1 MFPSRFAGLLLAL
14 MLPTISGPAMAD
26 SPKVSLLLGDM
37 MTRQAGEVVRTT
49 VAAHPELREL
59 DIRVYSST
67 RVRDQDLGHLASSDL
82 IIVQTVGRTL
92 INSVRDELTRA
103 IAGGGTVYAYGGSFN
118 EDDEA
123 AGIVMDAEIARYF
136 GNGGSENLCNG
147 LLYALSK
154 KGMNLPYAP
163 PQEIPETGLY
173 EASGGSWFT
182 TVDTFLGSYRN
193 YKPGKPWV
201 GFVVYQSNVIAGTT
215 AHIDAVIAALEARGF
230 NVLTIFGYPPEQ
242 AIERFFFDQAGKPRV
257 EVVIAAAIKIGVN
270 PDTLVPLLEKL
281 DVPVI
286 NAISLYSLSRA
297 EWEASTVGMDVME
310 RSWQLAMP
318 EMAGMTQPTVFAA
331 KERIV
336 DPETGTEYMEE
347 RAIPERVEMLARR
360 AARWIGLRHKPNR
373 DKHVLLHY
381 FNFPPGREGIGASY
395 QNVVPGSLWSVL
407 KRLEREGYDIDGM
420 PTDPEALRDDV
431 VKYGANLPNWEHDQ
445 IEALARSGEAVLL
458 PVETYKQWFAEL
470 PQSAQDKVNE
480 TWGRPEVNTIMAYTD
495 EAGKRYF
502 IFPVRR
508 YGNVILAPQPSR
520 GKTEHPDKL
529 YHDVSFPPSHQYIA
543 FYLWLHKEFGADV
556 MLQFGA
562 HGTHEWLPGKE
573 AGLGADDAPDY
584 LMQDLPNLYNFIM
597 DNTGEGTIAMRR
609 SMATMI
615 THLTPPFDR
624 TSLNPELTALRSMI
638 QDFERAAR
646 QSPDLAR
653 EQRAKIE
660 EVAERLGL
668 LTDLGYASPD
678 QSPVEPSAD
687 AENAHTDMDT
697 MMTDVDDGESTKADD
712 NVHQHFS
719 SDVDPT
725 GLVDALHHYLEEL
738 SGRIAPFGLHTFGVA
753 PIPERVQSTA
763 DAIAATDTS
772 LDEEQ
777 RKARVDELKA
787 LILESAKRELDAT
800 VAGMS
805 GRYIPAGVG
814 GDPLRTPRALPTG
827 RNFYSFDPRKIPGA
841 AAYRLGQR
849 LAAELIDDY
858 RFRHDGAWPEKLTFT
873 LWGVETM
880 RHEGVQEA
888 QIMYLMGVRP
898 VYDALGVVRG
908 VEAIPREEL
917 GRPRLDV
924 TVIPSGLYRDIFSNV
939 VDLLDRAVTVAQNQ
953 DEPDNHVRNNS
964 LKTQAMLEERGVD
977 IELAKRM
984 AAVRMFSVP
993 PGAYGTNIENV
1004 VSRSDT
1010 WEDER
1015 KVADVYFMRMSHMYG
1030 QGFWGNGGETSGVA
1044 GLGRDLLKNALSGT
1058 RMTVHAR
1065 SSNVYQVLDGD
1076 DPFASFGGVSMAIRA
1091 VDGSTP
1097 EVMISNIADSAKA
1110 AQETLERFMGRE
1122 MRSRYLN
1129 PEWIKAMQE
1138 EGYAGA
1144 KTINQVVGNMWG
1156 WQVTVPEAIDGA
1168 KWNEM
1173 YETYV
1178 KDRYQLDMEE
1188 FFRDAGNLWAYQALM
1203 TRMLEAVRKGY
1214 WEADAETVADLGQK
1228 VREVID
1234 ELRIPCTEE
1243 DCHDPILTK
1252 LVQAKLV
1259 PAPMVALMQA
1269 PAAAAAAAASA
1280 PEGQSAKEPSPES
1293 QSASAEPGKVEQV
1306 TGYAMEEVKHQRETQ
1321 FEDTTRWIQILGFL
1335 LLCLALGWG
1344 FGAPRRAVR

>member
-1 MFPSRFAGLLLAL
+1 MSPSKFAELLLAL
-14 MLPTISGPAMAD
+14 MLWAIAGAAAAD
-26 SPKVSLLLGDM
+26 GLKVSLLLGDM
-37 MTRQAGEVVRTT
+37 ATRQAGEVVRAT
-49 VAAHPELREL
+49 VADHPELHEL

-82 IIVQTVGRTL
+82 VIVQTVGRVL
-92 INSVRDELTRA
+92 INSVRDELAQA

-123 AGIVMDAEIARYF
+123 AGIVMEPEIARYF
-136 GNGGSENLCNG
+136 GNGGSENLRNG

-154 KGMNLPYAP
+154 KSVILPYAP
-163 PQEIPETGLY
+163 PQEVPEIGLY
-173 EASGGSWFT
+173 EASSGSWFT
-182 TVDTFLGSYRN
+182 GFDAFLGSYRN
-193 YKPGKPWV
+193 HKPGKPWV

-215 AHIDAVIAALEARGF
+215 AHIDAVIAELEKRGF
-230 NVLTIFGYPPEQ
+230 NVLTAFGYPPEQ
-242 AIERFFFDQAGKPRV
+242 AIERFFFDDAGKARV
-257 EVVIAAAIKIGVN
+257 EAVIAAAIKIGIN
-270 PDTLVPLLEKL
+270 PDTLVPLLERL

-331 KERIV
+331 KERVV
-336 DPETGTEYMEE
+336 DPDTGAEYLEE

-360 AARWIGLRHKPNR
+360 VARWIELRHKPNR

-381 FNFPPGREGIGASY
+381 FNFPPGRESIGASY
-395 QNVVPGSLWSVL
+395 LNVVPESLWSVL
-407 KRLEREGYDIDGM
+407 KRLEREGYDVGGM
-420 PTDPEALRDDV
+420 PADPQALRDEV
-431 VKYGANLPNWEHDQ
+431 VQYGANLPNWEHDQ

-458 PVETYKQWFAEL
+458 PVETYKRWFAEL

-480 TWGRPEVNTIMAYTD
+480 TWGRPEVNTIMAHIDD
-495 EAGKRYF
+495 EGKRYF

-508 YGNVILAPQPSR
+508 YGNVLLAPQPSR

-529 YHDVSFPPSHQYIA
+529 YHDVSFPPSHQYVA
-543 FYLWLHKEFGADV
+543 FYLWLHKTFGADV

-584 LMQDLPNLYNFIM
+584 LVQDLPNLYNFIM

-609 SMATMI
+609 GMATMI
-615 THLTPPFDR
+615 THMTPPFDR
-624 TSLNPELTALRSMI
+624 TSLNPELTELQGMI
-638 QDFERAAR
+638 QDFGRTADK
-646 QSPDLAR
+646 SPELAR
-653 EQRAKIE
+653 ELRAKIE
-660 EVAERLGL
+660 ETASRLGL
-668 LTDLGYASPD
+668 LTDLGYDSPD
-678 QSPVEPSAD
+678 PLPVQRAVGEAD
-687 AENAHTDMDT
+687 AETT
-697 MMTDVDDGESTKADD
+697 PEEPESAD
-712 NVHQHFS
+712 NGHRHFP
-719 SDVDPT
+719 SDIDPS

-738 SGRIAPFGLHTFGVA
+738 SDRVSPFGLHTFGVA
-753 PIPERVQSTA
+753 PSPERVQSTA
-763 DAIAATDTS
+763 EAIASMDTT

-777 RKARVDELKA
+777 RQARVEELKA
-787 LILESAKRELDAT
+787 LIQLSAERELDAT

-841 AAYRLGQR
+841 AAYRLGKR
-849 LAAELIDDY
+849 LATELVDDY
-858 RFRHDGAWPEKLTFT
+858 RFRHDGAYPEKLTFT

-898 VYDALGVVRG
+898 VYDGLGVVRG

-939 VDLLDRAVTVAQNQ
+939 VGLLDQAVTVAQAQ
-953 DEPDNHVRNNS
+953 DEPDNYVRNNS
-964 LKTQAMLEERGVD
+964 LKTQAMLEERGID
-977 IELAKRM
+977 GELAKRM

-1010 WEDER
+1010 WEDEQ
-1015 KVADVYFMRMSHMYG
+1015 KVADVYFIRMSHMYG
-1030 QGFWGNGGETSGVA
+1030 QGFWGDSGEASGVA

-1144 KTINQVVGNMWG
+1144 KMINQVVGNMWG
-1156 WQVTVPEAIDGA
+1156 WQVTVPEAVDDA

-1178 KDRYQLDMEE
+1178 KDRYQLDMEA

-1214 WEADAETVADLGQK
+1214 WEADNEVVADLGRK
-1228 VREVID
+1228 VSALIE
-1234 ELRIPCTEE
+1234 ELQIQCTAE

-1252 LVQAKLV
+1252 LVQANLV
-1259 PAPMVALMQA
+1259 PAPTVALMQA
-1269 PAAAAAAAASA
+1269 PAAATATAAPA
-1280 PEGQSAKEPSPES
+1280 PEAQSAEPSPES
-1293 QSASAEPGKVEQV
+1293 QSQSTDSGKLEQV
-1306 TGYAMEEVKHQRETQ
+1306 KGYAMEEVNYDQAAQ
-1321 FEDTTRWIQILGFL
+1321 FEQTTRWIQILGFA
-1335 LLCLALGWG
+1335 LLCLALWWG
-1344 FGAPRRAVR
+1344 FRTPRRQSVAS